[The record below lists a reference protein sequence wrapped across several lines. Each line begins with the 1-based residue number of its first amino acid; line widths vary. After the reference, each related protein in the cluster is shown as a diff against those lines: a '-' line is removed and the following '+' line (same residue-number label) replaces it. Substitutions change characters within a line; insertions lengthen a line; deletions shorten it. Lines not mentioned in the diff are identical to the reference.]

1 MSSSTMPAARGAPSL
16 DPEQLRT
23 LREQLEE
30 QRRFRTD
37 QLAQLRAADAE
48 PAADAAEHEITE
60 SLLHGSRVA
69 LREIEAALERMADG
83 SYGACTGC
91 GTALPPARL
100 EVLPQLALC
109 PDCQYADAAG

>member
-16 DPEQLRT
+16 DPEQLLA
-23 LREQLEE
+23 LREQLGE

-37 QLAQLRAADAE
+37 QLAQLRGADSVDPAE
-48 PAADAAEHEITE
+48 REITE
-60 SLLHGSRVA
+60 SLLHGSQVA
-69 LREIEAALERMADG
+69 LREIEAALDRLAHG

-91 GTALPPARL
+91 GEALPPARL

-109 PDCQYADAAG
+109 PDCQRTDATG